1 MSQVSYETVLESLET
16 VVSELNH
23 TNNDRTR
30 GLRCTPFG
38 AVTSVDPCPHFC
50 GPLCEAYRA

>member
-23 TNNDRTR
+23 ANNDRTR
-30 GLRCTPFG
+30 AYVAPFG
-38 AVTSVDPCPHFC
+38 AVTSVDPSAPTSARCV
-50 GPLCEAYRA
+50 

>member
-23 TNNDRTR
+23 ANSDRTR
-30 GLRCTPFG
+30 AYVAPFG
-38 AVTSVDPCPHFC
+38 AVTSVDQN
-50 GPLCEAYRA
+50 GLPLRRKSMVF